1 MDYSMFEANDW
12 IDYELLDTGGG
23 EKLERWGTF
32 VLRRPDPQIIWP
44 LEKETQ
50 SWQQADAHYHRS
62 SSGGGEW
69 AYRTELPERW
79 TITYDRKLTFYIKPT
94 GFKHTGLFP
103 EQAVNWKWM
112 MDKIEAAGRPIK
124 VLNLFAYTGGATVA
138 CAHAGAEVCH
148 VDASKGVVQWAKENL
163 HLSGLGTRPVRFITD
178 DVFKFV
184 QREQRRGSEYDAIIM
199 DPPSYGRGPNGETW
213 KLEDDLFPFIQTC
226 MSILSEK
233 PLFLL
238 INSYTTG
245 ISATVLQNILT
256 IAMKRKFRG
265 SITSGEIGLPITH
278 SGMNLPCG
286 ILARWEE

>member
-1 MDYSMFEANDW
+1 MDCSMFDAKDW

-23 EKLERWGTF
+23 EKLERWGTY

-44 LEKETQ
+44 LEKEGGQ
-50 SWQQADAHYHRS
+50 WLKADAHYHRS
-62 SSGGGEW
+62 TSGGGQW
-69 AYRTELPERW
+69 DFRTDLPERW
-79 TITYDRKLTFYIKPT
+79 TISYDSRLKFYIKPT

-112 MDKIEAAGRPIK
+112 MNKIEGAGRPIK
-124 VLNLFAYTGGATVA
+124 VLNLFAYTGGASVA
-138 CAHAGAEVCH
+138 CAAAGADVCH

-163 HLSGLGTRPVRFITD
+163 HLSGLGSRPVRFITD

-184 QREQRRGSEYDAIIM
+184 QREQRRGSKYDAIIM

-226 MSILSEK
+226 MSILSDT

-245 ISATVLQNILT
+245 ISSTVLQNILT
-256 IAMKRKFRG
+256 MAMKRKFG
-265 SITSGEIGLPITH
+265 GTISSGEIGLPITH
-278 SGMNLPCG
+278 SGLTLPCG

>member
-1 MDYSMFEANDW
+1 MDSTMFFAKDW
-12 IDYELLDTGGG
+12 TDYELLDTGGG
-23 EKLERWGTF
+23 EKLERWGTY

-44 LEKETQ
+44 LEKETGA
-50 SWQQADAHYHRS
+50 WKKTDAHYHRS
-62 SSGGGEW
+62 SSGGGQW
-69 AYRTELPERW
+69 QYHTELPERW
-79 TITYDRKLTFYIKPT
+79 TVTYDRKLTFYIKPT
-94 GFKHTGLFP
+94 SFKHTGLFP

-163 HLSGLGTRPVRFITD
+163 HLSGLGSRPVRFITD

-184 QREQRRGSEYDAIIM
+184 QREQRRGSKYDAIIM

-213 KLEDDLFPFIQTC
+213 KLEDDLYPFIETC
-226 MSILSEK
+226 MSILSDK

-245 ISATVLQNILT
+245 ISSTVLQNILT
-256 IAMKRKFRG
+256 LAMKRKYG
-265 SITSGEIGLPITH
+265 GTITSGEIGLPITH

>member
-1 MDYSMFEANDW
+1 MDHSMFEANDW
-12 IDYELLDTGGG
+12 TDYELLDTGGG

-62 SSGGGEW
+62 SSGGGKW

-79 TITYDRKLTFYIKPT
+79 TITYDRKLSFYIKPT
-94 GFKHTGLFP
+94 SFKHTGLFP

-178 DVFKFV
+178 DVFKYV
-184 QREQRRGSEYDAIIM
+184 QREQRRGSKYDAIIM

-226 MSILSEK
+226 MTILSDK

-245 ISATVLQNILT
+245 ISATVLQNILA
-256 IAMKRKFRG
+256 IALKPKFGG

>member
-1 MDYSMFEANDW
+1 MFYAKNW
-12 IDYELLDTGGG
+12 LDYELLDTGGG
-23 EKLERWGTF
+23 EKLERWGTY

-50 SWQQADAHYHRS
+50 PWRTADAHYHRS
-62 SSGGGEW
+62 SSGGGQW
-69 AYRTELPERW
+69 QYRTELPERW
-79 TITYDRKLTFYIKPT
+79 TITYDEKLTFYIKPT

-112 MDKIEAAGRPIK
+112 IEKIQNAGRPIK
-124 VLNLFAYTGGATVA
+124 VLNLFAYTGGASLA
-138 CAHAGAEVCH
+138 CAYAGAEVCH

-163 HLSGLGTRPVRFITD
+163 HLSGLGSRPVRFITD

-184 QREQRRGSEYDAIIM
+184 QREQRRGVKYDAIIM

-213 KLEDDLFPFIQTC
+213 KLEDDLYPFIQTC
-226 MSILSEK
+226 MSILTDN

-245 ISATVLQNILT
+245 ISSTVLHNILSM
-256 IAMKRKFRG
+256 AMKAKHG
-265 SITSGEIGLPITH
+265 GTISSGEIGLPITH
-278 SGMNLPCG
+278 SGLMLPCG
-286 ILARWEE
+286 ILGRWEA

>member
-1 MDYSMFEANDW
+1 MDSSMFYAKDW
-12 IDYELLDTGGG
+12 TDYELLDTGGG

-32 VLRRPDPQIIWP
+32 LLRRPDPQIIWP
-44 LEKETQ
+44 LEKETKI
-50 SWQQADAHYHRS
+50 WQQTDAHYHRS
-62 SSGGGEW
+62 SSGGGQWE
-69 AYRTELPERW
+69 YHTELPERW
-79 TITYDRKLTFYIKPT
+79 TVTYDGKLTFYIKPT
-94 GFKHTGLFP
+94 SFKHTGLFP
-103 EQAVNWKWM
+103 EQAINWKWM
-112 MDKIEAAGRPIK
+112 MDKIAAADRPIK
-124 VLNLFAYTGGATVA
+124 VLNLFAYTGGASVA

-163 HLSGLGTRPVRFITD
+163 HLSGLGSRPVRFITD

-184 QREQRRGSEYDAIIM
+184 QREQRRGSKYDAIIM

-213 KLEDDLFPFIQTC
+213 KLEDDLYPFIQTC
-226 MSILSEK
+226 MSILSDK

-245 ISATVLQNILT
+245 ISSTVLQNILT
-256 IAMKRKFRG
+256 LAMKRKFG
-265 SITSGEIGLPITH
+265 GTITSGEIGLPITH